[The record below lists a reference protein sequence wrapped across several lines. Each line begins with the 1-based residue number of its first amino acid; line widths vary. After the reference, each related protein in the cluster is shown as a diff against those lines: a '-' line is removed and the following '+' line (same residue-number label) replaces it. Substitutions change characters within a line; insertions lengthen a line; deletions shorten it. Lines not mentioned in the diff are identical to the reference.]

1 MFFNPF
7 HPKRVKEG
15 GWKLQGEGGLH
26 QVLRQFT
33 FKGVTFE
40 VTSSS
45 CTTRPLLPKEL
56 LHDAVSRASH
66 FPTLNVFLM
75 VETWPTT
82 REKIREWG
90 NVGDGIGERRF
101 CATIFKSPSLDK
113 KKKEEKGNA
122 SFEFAR
128 LSFLTLS
135 LSLDLRLKINSFG
148 QGSRWFKILSFP
160 RNMAPWTLVPDCC
173 LFLYT
178 CTCVYIYQF
187 QNVKRESRFWLNSKH
202 PKPRYFWWYR
212 ESARCWNF
220 IKFFQLEKKC
230 FEFV

>member
-113 KKKEEKGNA
+113 KKKKKRETRALNSLA
-122 SFEFAR
+122 SLFW
-128 LSFLTLS
+128 LS
-135 LSLDLRLKINSFG
+135 LSLWICVWKLIHSGKVRDDSKFCPFLVIWRHEHLYLTAVFSYIHVRVCTYISFKTW
-148 QGSRWFKILSFP
+148 S
-160 RNMAPWTLVPDCC
+160 
-173 LFLYT
+173 
-178 CTCVYIYQF
+178 
-187 QNVKRESRFWLNSKH
+187 VKAGFD
-202 PKPRYFWWYR
+202 
-212 ESARCWNF
+212 
-220 IKFFQLEKKC
+220 
-230 FEFV
+230 